1 MVEIIPAR
9 QGGSS
14 AVAKPAA
21 PATGLAKA
29 LKVARKVRGGGPP
42 LPSPCPL
49 PPAPAPE
56 RARGEAAAGGIDSS
70 PLERYGGVVKRFAR
84 TIEQDPPPSCSGRGG
99 PDDGGGLQVWT
110 STGKASW
117 ITGTAFL
124 VLVVPLIIEMD
135 REQQLVELE
144 SQQMGVLTNPA
155 LPTVAAPAK

>member
-1 MVEIIPAR
+1 MVEIVPAR
-9 QGGSS
+9 GGSS
-14 AVAKPAA
+14 ALAKPAA
-21 PATGLAKA
+21 PPTGLAKA

-42 LPSPCPL
+42 PSPRPL

-56 RARGEAAAGGIDSS
+56 RAGGEAAAGGIDSF
-70 PLERYGGVVKRFAR
+70 PPGAVRGRRQALRPDRRAG
-84 TIEQDPPPSCSGRGG
+84 TPPSCSGRGG
-99 PDDGGGLQVWT
+99 PDDGGGPQVWT